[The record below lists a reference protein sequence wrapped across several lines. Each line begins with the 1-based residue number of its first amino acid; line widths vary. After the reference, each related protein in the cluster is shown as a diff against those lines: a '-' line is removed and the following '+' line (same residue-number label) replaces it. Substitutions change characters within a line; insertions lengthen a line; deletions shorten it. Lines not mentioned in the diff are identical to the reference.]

1 MRRMAAVMGV
11 VAVVGVVMACGDLG
25 PGGEP
30 VAGTVTVRVAQASQS
45 ADTLAIDLDGIIVA
59 GLVPGQVT
67 RLGGVQRGPHV
78 IKLIPPGSMG
88 SGVARAFTANDYDTL
103 LVVARDSGSLI
114 VPAILADTG
123 AIVPPGKSK
132 VRWIHAAALAPAI
145 DIWRTQ
151 PDWPAPPYRVMFPFA
166 YGAVSPY
173 LQSDPGQWT
182 TFVTPADQ
190 TDTLYT
196 HPAFTVADGKRAT
209 VIIMDSS
216 AAGGITAIVVNED

>member
-1 MRRMAAVMGV
+1 MRHI
-11 VAVVGVVMACGDLG
+11 VAVVGVVAAASVAAACGDLG

-45 ADTLAIDLDGIIVA
+45 VDTLAIDLDGIVVA
-59 GLVPGQVT
+59 GLAPGQVT
-67 RLGGVQRGPHV
+67 RLGGVQRGAHV
-78 IKLIPPGSMG
+78 IKLIPPGAGG

-103 LVVARDSGSLI
+103 LVVARDSASLI
-114 VPAILADTG
+114 VPSILADTG
-123 AIVPPGKSK
+123 ALVPAGKSK
-132 VRWIHAAALAPAI
+132 VRFIHAAALAPAI

-151 PDWPAPPYRVMFPFA
+151 PDWPTPVRVMFPFA
-166 YGAVSPY
+166 YGATSPY

-182 TFVTPADQ
+182 TYVSPADQ
-190 TDTLYT
+190 TDTLYS

-216 AAGGITAIVVNED
+216 AAGGITAIVVDED

>member
-1 MRRMAAVMGV
+1 MRRILAVIAGAAMV
-11 VAVVGVVMACGDLG
+11 VACGDLG

-45 ADTLAIDLDGIIVA
+45 VDTLAIDLDGIVVA

-67 RLGGVQRGPHV
+67 RLGGVQRGAHV
-78 IKLIPPGSMG
+78 IKLIPPGAGG
-88 SGVARAFTANDYDTL
+88 SGVARSFTANDYDTL
-103 LVVARDSGSLI
+103 LVVARDSASLI
-114 VPAILADTG
+114 VPSILADTG
-123 AIVPPGKSK
+123 AIVPAGKSK
-132 VRWIHAAALAPAI
+132 VRFVHAAALAPAI

-151 PDWPAPPYRVMFPFA
+151 PDFGTPVRVMFPFA
-166 YGAVSPY
+166 YGAISPY

-182 TFVTPADQ
+182 TFASTANQ
-190 TDTLYT
+190 TDTLYA

-209 VIIMDSS
+209 VIYMDSS